1 MTTVENVLIYEALEL
16 NKKYKEEKKKKRLS
30 DKVEVKIEKWKIL
43 QDRVR
48 AKALINNQKRKV
60 SSLAKVAD
68 KTKKVSQWVSRKV
81 KKKTKSRS
89 QLVKE
94 LDAIFSRYIRLR
106 DADDKGICSCITCWE
121 KVHRKNI
128 QNWHFITRWNYKY
141 RWSENNCYAQCMP
154 CNIYKSGNYISYTL
168 AMIWKY
174 GEGIV
179 REMQEDK
186 ELIKVSTPEIREMI
200 EKYKY
205 EVELLMKIKDIIS

>member
-60 SSLAKVAD
+60 SSLAKVVK
-68 KTKKVSQWVSRKV
+68 KTKKLSQWVSIRKV

-106 DADDKGICSCITCWE
+106 DADDKGICTCITCSD
-121 KVHRKNI
+121 KKPRKEMHNT
-128 QNWHFITRWNYKY
+128 HFISRSNYKY
-141 RWSENNCYAQCMP
+141 RRSVVNCWAGCYK
-154 CNIYKSGNYISYTL
+154 CNVILHWNYIAYTL

-174 GEGIV
+174 WEWIV

-205 EVELLMKIKDIIS
+205 EVELLMKVKKV